1 MTSPAAAQGREI
13 DCLSPEAQ
21 KLAEARLA
29 AKRAARAEARE
40 IRMKELE
47 RQQKEEDSERYSRR
61 SRRNTSASDEDE
73 RMSVGS
79 RGSLRTNGYDGEL
92 YGSQSLNRRSGRVE
106 ERPEKDFTEK
116 GSRSM
121 PGLSAATLASLGGT
135 SSRRGSG
142 DTSISIDT

>member
-1 MTSPAAAQGREI
+1 MTSPAAAQSREI

-47 RQQKEEDSERYSRR
+47 RQQKEIYQVQKEDSERYSRR

-79 RGSLRTNGYDGEL
+79 RGSLRPSCL
-92 YGSQSLNRRSGRVE
+92 Y
-106 ERPEKDFTEK
+106 
-116 GSRSM
+116 
-121 PGLSAATLASLGGT
+121 SAARPSGSYRASVLDEGSFGGT
-135 SSRRGSG
+135 RRGS
-142 DTSISIDT
+142 TSGSRAHANHTNRW